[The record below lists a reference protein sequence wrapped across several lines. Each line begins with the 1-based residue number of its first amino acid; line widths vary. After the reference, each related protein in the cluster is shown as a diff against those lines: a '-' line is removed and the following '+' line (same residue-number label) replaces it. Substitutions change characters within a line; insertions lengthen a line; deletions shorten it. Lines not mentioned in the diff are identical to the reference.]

1 MNELDIMS
9 HLATIFWHLDI
20 LSRMTSRPDVDGVK
34 DIVEEIITESMTG
47 SKAGE

>member
-20 LSRMTSRPDVDGVK
+20 LSRMTSRPDIDGVR

-47 SKAGE
+47 NTAGE

>member
-20 LSRMTSRPDVDGVK
+20 LSRMTSRPDIDGVK

-47 SKAGE
+47 STAGE